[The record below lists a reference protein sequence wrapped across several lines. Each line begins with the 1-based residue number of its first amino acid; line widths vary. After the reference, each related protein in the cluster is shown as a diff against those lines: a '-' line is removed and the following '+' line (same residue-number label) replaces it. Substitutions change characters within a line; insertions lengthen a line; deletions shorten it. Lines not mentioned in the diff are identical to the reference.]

1 MDENIPIP
9 SGLDLTDFLIT
20 RLPGRAITNQD
31 LLQADALFVRS
42 VTKVNAE
49 LLQSSKLGFIASAT
63 AGIDHLDQKYLNSTD
78 IRYVYAPGSNAPSVV
93 DYVLACLAAINR
105 DPRGASIGI
114 VGCGQVGGRLYR
126 RLTALG
132 AQCRCYDPFLTAAEQ
147 PDLVSFDEVLQSDIL
162 CLHVPLTEAGAYP
175 TQGMIG
181 RQQLMSLP
189 NNAVLINAGRGGVV
203 IEKDVKDIAEI
214 RPDLQFVFDVWQNEP
229 NIDADLVKLCAIATP
244 HIAGYAASSKIR
256 GSQMIFQELFQYFGR
271 EIPEMGKKE
280 AKIEFEAR
288 KDWQASLLKVYDPRV
303 DDADLRDS
311 ISASKADEVSLG
323 KAFDLARKNYPKR
336 NEIGEFCSDSK
347 GLQAFGFAIPVN

>member
-132 AQCRCYDPFLTAAEQ
+132 AQCRCYDPFLIAAKQ

-181 RQQLMSLP
+181 RQQLMNLP
-189 NNAVLINAGRGGVV
+189 KNAVLINAGRGGVV
-203 IEKDVKDIAEI
+203 IEQDIKEI
-214 RPDLQFVFDVWQNEP
+214 AKMRPDLQLVFDVWQNEP
-229 NIDADLVKLCAIATP
+229 NIDTDLVKHCAIATP

-256 GSQMIFQELFQYFGR
+256 GSQMIFRELFQYFGR
-271 EIPEMGKKE
+271 EIPDMAKEE
-280 AKIEFEAR
+280 AKAVFEA
-288 KDWQASLLKVYDPRV
+288 KGDWQASLLEVYDPRL
-303 DDADLRDS
+303 DDANLRAC
-311 ISASKADEVSLG
+311 ISASEIERLPLG
-323 KAFDLARKNYPKR
+323 KEFDLARKNYPKR
-336 NEIGEFCSDSK
+336 NEVGEFRSDSK
-347 GLQAFGFAIPVN
+347 VLQAFGFAIPS